1 MSSANHKRIEIA
13 ASPPCAE
20 FRPRFN
26 AKAVSPSQP
35 ESRGGDPG
43 GRLTSIVVFIL
54 TAVLVAF
61 ATNLS
66 MHLVNLRMQSLGIS
80 EFYIGVSVATQALG
94 IVLVAPFAK
103 NFISALGIR
112 RTFILGALIS
122 SSTLIA
128 FNFAALPFTLAVLR
142 LVFATGL
149 ALLFVVSESL
159 VITRTSAENR
169 GKVIGWYATG
179 LAVGTTAGPA
189 FITLTGVSGTEPLVW
204 SAAFFWLATIPLLA
218 YVKPGQELAP
228 VIRNSSFA
236 AIRLVPIAFVTA
248 FVFGIVDNGGLSML
262 SVYSTLNGYGYGD
275 AAILASAAMMGGIAL
290 QIPLGYAAN
299 RSQPRIVLLLCGVGA
314 ILLLSVLPK
323 AMNTQ
328 TVALSVSFLL
338 GGLLEGFYTVGLIC
352 IARQCRT
359 IGISS
364 ANGCFISF
372 CGFGEFVG
380 PLTTG
385 TGIQFLGSAGF
396 VVVLSA
402 LLACYIVMIVS
413 LREAR
418 EPVRARAAP
427 ALAA

>member
-1 MSSANHKRIEIA
+1 MSSANRKRIEIA

-20 FRPRFN
+20 FRPRVN
-26 AKAVSPSQP
+26 AKARDSSRP
-35 ESRGGDPG
+35 ESREGDRGGG
-43 GRLTSIVVFIL
+43 LTSIVVFIL

-103 NFISALGIR
+103 HVISALGIR

-122 SSTLIA
+122 STTLIA
-128 FNFAALPFTLAVLR
+128 FNLAVLPFALAILR

-159 VITRTSAENR
+159 VITRTSADNR

-189 FITLTGVSGTEPLVW
+189 FITLTGVSGAEPLAW
-204 SAAFFWLATIPLLA
+204 SAAFFWLAATPILA
-218 YVKPGQELAP
+218 YVRPSQELAP
-228 VIRNSSFA
+228 VVRNSSFA

-262 SVYSTLNGYGYGD
+262 SVYSTMNGYDFGN

-290 QIPLGYAAN
+290 QIPLGIAAN
-299 RSQPRIVLLLCGVGA
+299 KSQPRTVLLLCGVGA
-314 ILLLSVLPK
+314 ILLLAVLPK
-323 AMNTQ
+323 AMHTQ

-385 TGIQFLGSAGF
+385 TGIQFLGSEGF
-396 VVVLSA
+396 VVVLTA
-402 LLACYIVMIVS
+402 LLACYILMIGS

-418 EPVRARAAP
+418 EPMRARTSP